1 MISGLFVE
9 FFEIISIW
17 KSQNPA
23 DVKDTLTGSIDD
35 VHCHHFKVLLLKVY
49 VFLTDAKILIELRI
63 AWSYLTPLIRPQ
75 MALNELR
82 AASDLKTLIAT

>member
-23 DVKDTLTGSIDD
+23 DAKDALTGSNDD

-49 VFLTDAKILIELRI
+49 VFYQKYLII
-63 AWSYLTPLIRPQ
+63 WSYLTPFIRPQ
-75 MALNELR
+75 MVSNELLR
-82 AASDLKTLIAT
+82 S